1 MRFVWRYRDISY
13 FVQRGALGHFRG
25 RGALPHLLFQYPAI
39 VVLTVALSTQLACAG
54 SPDGAPPGGT
64 ALSSLPDLKLASW
77 NAATATD
84 KVLAH
89 PKKQRRARW
98 RTTFGS
104 ERRDRAKAAAG
115 ALGIDA
121 DVLLIQGARNI
132 HRLRRLLPA
141 RHWRLILSK
150 DYRRA
155 LSRLSR
161 LPDDLAAYD
170 IANVDGLT
178 DRPISA
184 IAVRYQRRIR
194 VRAVKQ
200 LAGIAEPDA
209 AAAHE
214 KASPGGAV
222 AVQLRIGRKTVWL
235 VSAHARRGC
244 QDDIAR
250 CLAGAEKG
258 WRAALGA
265 GKRPVIAGIAT
276 IERSGTQ
283 SDSGEHVRGDAGC
296 AQSLYALLSQG
307 GAKGGSVLPVASDAP
322 SGKASLGCLSLANL
336 PHGPP

>member
-13 FVQRGALGHFRG
+13 SLQRGALGHFRG
-25 RGALPHLLFQYPAI
+25 RGALPFLLFQYPA
-39 VVLTVALSTQLACAG
+39 VAVLTVALSTQLACAG
-54 SPDGAPPGGT
+54 SPDAAPPGGT
-64 ALSSLPDLKLASW
+64 SLSSLPELKLASW
-77 NAATATD
+77 KAATATD
-84 KVLAH
+84 KILAH
-89 PKKQRRARW
+89 LKKKRRARW

-104 ERRDRAKAAAG
+104 ERRDRAKASTG
-115 ALGIDA
+115 ALGINA

-141 RHWRLILSK
+141 RHWRLILSQ
-150 DYRRA
+150 DYMRA

-178 DRPISA
+178 DRPITA
-184 IAVRYQRRIR
+184 IAVRYQRRLR

-214 KASPGGAV
+214 KASPGAV
-222 AVQLRIGRKTVWL
+222 AVQLQIGRKTVWL
-235 VSAHARRGC
+235 VSAHARHGC

-250 CLAGAEKG
+250 CLTGAEKG
-258 WRAALGA
+258 WRTALGA

-276 IERSGTQ
+276 FERNGAQ
-283 SDSGEHVRGDAGC
+283 ADSSEDLRGDVTC

-307 GAKGGSVLPVASDAP
+307 GAKGGSVLPVASSP
-322 SGKASLGCLSLANL
+322 YSGKTSLGCLSIGNL
-336 PHGPP
+336 PQGLP